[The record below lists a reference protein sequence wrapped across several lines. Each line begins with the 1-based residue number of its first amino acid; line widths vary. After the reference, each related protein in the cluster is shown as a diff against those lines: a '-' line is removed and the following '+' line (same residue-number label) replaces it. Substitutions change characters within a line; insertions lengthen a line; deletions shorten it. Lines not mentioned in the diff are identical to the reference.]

1 MATKKKNDEL
11 AVKSTKKTETIGDLR
26 RRSLAIADEQ
36 YEKYQESGDTRQL
49 VVALAGYKQAID
61 AFRSQLIYMKLTGS
75 DKENPFCKE

>member
-1 MATKKKNDEL
+1 MTTKKKNKL
-11 AVKSTKKTETIGDLR
+11 SVKSTKETKTIGDLR
-26 RRSLAIADEQ
+26 RRSLAIADDQ

-49 VVALAGYKQAID
+49 IVALAGYKQAID